1 MAAARDPRSARG
13 SALTLGF
20 ATAVTMWAIA
30 YVGRLPAVTASSALI
45 GVLMLAAVVG
55 WGWFA
60 GRRTARWSAGAAGG
74 AVAGVTNLLILGSLI
89 AGPDGALQW
98 AMLWWLP
105 VSVVAVGALAGA
117 AAAVAAASPAP
128 PRETD
133 WTAMLTKVAV
143 VASFLMVVAGGLVTS
158 KEAGLAVVDWP
169 NTFGSNMFL
178 YPISRMTGSIYYEHA
193 HRLFGALLGLT
204 TVAVAVRLWRVEPR
218 SWVRALAAAAV
229 AVVVIQGLLGGLRV
243 TGHLT
248 LSTATEDMA
257 PSIGLAVLHGV
268 VGQVFLALMVVVAAA
283 TSRRWRTA
291 PERQPGVRAATDRT
305 LQAVLVGAL
314 VVQLL
319 LGAIQRHVAQ
329 GLVVHISLAAVVA
342 ILAIAAGARAWG
354 LFHGVWPM
362 QRLGQLLMSVVG
374 IQVALGI
381 AALAVTQGRA
391 IVGHP
396 TTIEVTIATAHQATG
411 AALLALAVLLAAW
424 TRRLYQPA

>member
-20 ATAVTMWAIA
+20 ATVVTMWAIA
-30 YVGRLPAVTASSALI
+30 YVGRLPAVTAPSALI

-60 GRRTARWSAGAAGG
+60 GRRTARWRAGAAGG
-74 AVAGVTNLLILGSLI
+74 AVAGVVNLLILGSLI
-89 AGPDGALQW
+89 AGPDGALRW
-98 AMLWWLP
+98 AMVWWLP
-105 VSVVAVGALAGA
+105 ASVVAVAALAGA
-117 AAAVAAASPAP
+117 AAAAAAANPGP

-133 WTAMLTKVAV
+133 WTAMLTKLAV

-178 YPISRMTGSIYYEHA
+178 YPISRMTGGIYFEHA
-193 HRLFGALLGLT
+193 HRLFGALVGLT
-204 TVAVAVRLWRVEPR
+204 TIAVAIRLWRVEPR

-229 AVVVIQGLLGGLRV
+229 VLVVVQGLLGGLRV
-243 TGHLT
+243 TGRFT
-248 LSTATEDMA
+248 LSSAAEDMA
-257 PSIGLAVLHGV
+257 PSIGLAIVHGV
-268 VGQVFLALMVVVAAA
+268 FGQVFLALMAVLAAA
-283 TSRRWRTA
+283 TSRGWRSA
-291 PERQPGVRAATDRT
+291 PERQPEVRAATDRT
-305 LQAVLVGAL
+305 LQLVMVGAL

-319 LGAIQRHVAQ
+319 LGAIQRHTAQ
-329 GLVVHISLAAVVA
+329 GLIVHISLAAVVT
-342 ILAIAAGARAWG
+342 ILVIAAGARAWG

-362 QRLGQLLMSVVG
+362 QRLGQLLMSAVG

-396 TTIEVTIATAHQATG
+396 TTLEVTIATAHQACG
-411 AALLALAVLLAAW
+411 AGLLALAVLLAAW
-424 TRRLYQPA
+424 TRRLYSDA

>member
-1 MAAARDPRSARG
+1 MEAARDLRSARG

-20 ATAVTMWAIA
+20 ATAVTMWSIA
-30 YVGRLPAVTASSALI
+30 YIGRLPAVTAPSVLI
-45 GVLMLAAVVG
+45 GVLMLAAVAG

-74 AVAGVTNLLILGSLI
+74 AIAGVINLLILGSLI
-89 AGPDGALQW
+89 AGPDGALRW
-98 AMLWWLP
+98 STLWWLP
-105 VSVVAVGALAGA
+105 ASVVAAAALAGA
-117 AAAVAAASPAP
+117 SAGLAARTTAAAPD
-128 PRETD
+128 TD

-178 YPISRMTGSIYYEHA
+178 YPISRMTGGIYYEHA

-204 TVAVAVRLWRVEPR
+204 TVAVAARLWRVEAR

-229 AVVVIQGLLGGLRV
+229 VVVAIQGLLGGLRV
-243 TGHLT
+243 TGRFT
-248 LSTATEDMA
+248 LSTATADMA
-257 PSIGLAVLHGV
+257 PSIGLAILHGV

-283 TSRRWRTA
+283 TSRRWRSA
-291 PERQPGVRAATDRT
+291 PERQPGLRAATDRT
-305 LQAVLVGAL
+305 LQTVLVGAL

-329 GLVVHISLAAVVA
+329 GLVVHISLAAVVT

-396 TTIEVTIATAHQATG
+396 TTIEVTIATAHQAAG
-411 AALLALAVLLAAW
+411 AGLLALAVLLAAW